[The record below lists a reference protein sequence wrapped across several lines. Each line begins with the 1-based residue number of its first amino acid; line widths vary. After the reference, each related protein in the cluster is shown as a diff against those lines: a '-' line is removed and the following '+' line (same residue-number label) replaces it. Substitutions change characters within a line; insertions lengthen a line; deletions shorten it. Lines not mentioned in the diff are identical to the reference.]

1 MVTKYKVYKS
11 IKLENIKANLKIIKN
26 KEKDNSFGKI
36 TNIIM
41 DNGLMVKNMVKE
53 YGHLLMVIHTLA
65 NGFKEK
71 YKDKEFIHLL
81 MVIFNLLIGQQYEG
95 SFH

>member
-1 MVTKYKVYKS
+1 
-11 IKLENIKANLKIIKN
+11 
-26 KEKDNSFGKI
+26 
-36 TNIIM
+36 M

-53 YGHLLMVIHTLA
+53 YGHLLMVIPTLV